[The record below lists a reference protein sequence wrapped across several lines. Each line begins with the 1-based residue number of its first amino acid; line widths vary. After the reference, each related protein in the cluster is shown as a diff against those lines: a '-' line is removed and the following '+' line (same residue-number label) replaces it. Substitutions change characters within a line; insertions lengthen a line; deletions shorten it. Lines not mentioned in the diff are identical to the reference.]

1 MTPFRLTTPSISKA
15 VHFDENLERVK
26 LFLTEQKP
34 LAVSREGSPGDTDE
48 ETSASGNE
56 NNEIARFFGT
66 LSLVGDSSKKSN
78 SVDSTFGTVVR
89 SSTKLLMHTNIPT
102 RSLCLSSSSADA
114 ILESLVL
121 ATGDKSIQGSVL
133 VRNIAFDKSVVAR
146 FSFDGWCTTSEVNA
160 RWKEGV
166 GAEWDRFQ
174 FTIWLGDLKLGEEK
188 GDSRKLELAVRYR
201 VASKGY
207 EQWDNNG
214 GRNFIATFERPG
226 LLEEKARGRKTR
238 LKKKVPTVPFSDDE
252 LSDLLEKVAATSKT
266 TRKARSIS
274 PTVSTP
280 KWAPMSLDCSPS
292 SPTHPSPIHTRTQS
306 FPFSSASPARSG
318 SAEPAY
324 GWMERSPPS
333 PQLPAW
339 LSKRGKPSFAISPT
353 SLGSPR
359 DLADDTFQPRFKF
372 PVIVNESEENV
383 DDPIPEGRTM
393 RRHQRGGCFD
403 EQLISGMHGCGPAEP
418 TTPTPPPSSR
428 FHSFPPLGLALRDS
442 TGPKEDRQPLSTPVN
457 NLPMDAPQ
465 AIKPLT
471 PSTLPP
477 PVESPLQS
485 AGDTSDSS
493 STSTLLEN
501 MSPPSSRSSTPP
513 SEEDTS
519 FVVNEP
525 DDRELY
531 REFLNR

>member
-1 MTPFRLTTPSISKA
+1 M
-15 VHFDENLERVK
+15 
-26 LFLTEQKP
+26 
-34 LAVSREGSPGDTDE
+34 SREGSPGDTDE

-56 NNEIARFFGT
+56 NNEISRFFGT
-66 LSLVGDSSKKSN
+66 LSLVGDPSKKSN
-78 SVDSTFGTVVR
+78 PVDSPFGTLVR
-89 SSTKLLMHTNIPT
+89 SATKLLMHTNVPS
-102 RSLCLSSSSADA
+102 RSLSLSSSSADA

-121 ATGDKSIQGSVL
+121 AKGDKSIQGSVL
-133 VRNIAFDKSVVAR
+133 VRNIAFDKSVAAR

-160 RWKEGV
+160 RWMEGV
-166 GAEWDRFQ
+166 GATRVGQTEWDRFQ

-214 GRNFIATFERPG
+214 GRNYVATFERPG
-226 LLEEKARGRKTR
+226 FLEEKARGRKTR
-238 LKKKVPTVPFSDDE
+238 LKKKAPSVPFSDDE

-280 KWAPMSLDCSPS
+280 KWVPMSLDCSPS
-292 SPTHPSPIHTRTQS
+292 SPTQPSPIHTRTRS
-306 FPFSSASPARSG
+306 FPFSSSSFPKPV
-318 SAEPAY
+318 ETAY
-324 GWMERSPPS
+324 GWMERSPPSPPS

-339 LSKRGKPSFAISPT
+339 LSKRGSTPPVTTPST
-353 SLGSPR
+353 LGSPR

-372 PVIVNESEENV
+372 PVILVNDSEESM
-383 DDPIPEGRTM
+383 DDPIPEGQKM
-393 RRHQRGGCFD
+393 RRHQRGGYFD
-403 EQLISGMHGCGPAEP
+403 DQVLESTISGKHGRGPAEP
-418 TTPTPPPSSR
+418 TSPTPPPSSR

-442 TGPKEDRQPLSTPVN
+442 TGHREERQPLSTPVKD
-457 NLPMDAPQ
+457 LPMDAPQ
-465 AIKPLT
+465 AISIATQSPAPFVGTVT
-471 PSTLPP
+471 PSTLSLA
-477 PVESPLQS
+477 VESLQN

-513 SEEDTS
+513 SEEDIGFAVDRS
-519 FVVNEP
+519 NDS